1 MFLSKCTNLK
11 ILQVLGGSQTIE
23 LKGEV
28 RLWLAVMINDSG
40 SSMVRMEVEE
50 ASGVVKF
57 GVEV

>member
-1 MFLSKCTNLK
+1 MQRRL
-11 ILQVLGGSQTIE
+11 VLGGSQTIE

-28 RLWLAVMINDSG
+28 RLLLAVMINDSS